1 MSQTMYAV
9 SAHVERT
16 VDGWTT
22 SRQVPTFYLH
32 PNVQGILTE
41 ERAHIIARRMIQ
53 ELVNDPGATVHLT
66 AVETQV

>member
-1 MSQTMYAV
+1 MYAV

-16 VDGWTT
+16 VDGWTS

-41 ERAHIIARRMIQ
+41 ERAQVIARRMLEGLAGPDSIIH
-53 ELVNDPGATVHLT
+53 VT